1 MLKKLISTT
10 ATFAKETKLIKR
22 NIFGLVSL
30 LLTCTCLGV
39 TKPASARLS
48 NFQNSCDNISIR
60 GNIMYA
66 TCNSLTGQS
75 RQTSIV
81 LNGIENING
90 KLRITDINESSSFQH
105 SCTNISIDGNEL
117 SARCSKP
124 NGQSRQTSIVLNG
137 IENINGILE
146 YTSSP

>member
-1 MLKKLISTT
+1 M
-10 ATFAKETKLIKR
+10 KR
-22 NIFGLVSL
+22 NLFGLISL
-30 LLTCTCLGV
+30 LLTCTCVGV
-39 TKPASARLS
+39 NKPASARLS
-48 NFQNSCDNISIR
+48 NFQNSCNNISIS
-60 GNIMYA
+60 GNILSA
-66 TCNSLTGQS
+66 TCNSLNGQG

-90 KLRITDINESSSFQH
+90 KLRITDVTQPSNFQD

-117 SARCSKP
+117 SAICAKI
-124 NGQSRQTSIVLNG
+124 NGQRRQTSIVLNG

>member
-1 MLKKLISTT
+1 M
-10 ATFAKETKLIKR
+10 KR
-22 NIFGLVSL
+22 NFLGLVSL
-30 LLTCTCLGV
+30 LLTCTCVGFN
-39 TKPASARLS
+39 KPASARLS

-60 GNIMYA
+60 GNILYA

-81 LNGIENING
+81 LMGIENING
-90 KLRITDINESSSFQH
+90 KLRITDINQPSSFPN

-117 SARCSKP
+117 SASCRKL